1 MDEVRYKMQVIFTE
15 VLTKLVKDRA
25 KICGQVSEDDRNGKD
40 LPAKPKACNDTIHIG
55 NDTVDN
61 TGGDS
66 DDIVD
71 SGINSAEEPTHID
84 LGNRSGRGEEGE
96 SRRSSEGDG
105 GEGTHV

>member
-1 MDEVRYKMQVIFTE
+1 MDEVRHRMQVILME
-15 VLTKLVKDRA
+15 VLTKFVKDGA
-25 KICGQVSEDDRNGKD
+25 KIRGQVSEDDRNGKG
-40 LPAKPKACNDTIHIG
+40 LPAKPKACDNSIHVG

-61 TGGDS
+61 TGRNS

-71 SGINSAEEPTHID
+71 SGINSAEEPTHIY
-84 LGNRSGRGEEGE
+84 LCNRSGRGEEGE